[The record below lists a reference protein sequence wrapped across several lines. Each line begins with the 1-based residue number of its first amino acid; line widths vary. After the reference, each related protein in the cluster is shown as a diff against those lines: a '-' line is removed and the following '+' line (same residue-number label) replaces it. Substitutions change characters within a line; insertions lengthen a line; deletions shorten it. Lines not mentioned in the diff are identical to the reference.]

1 MNIEVLPAA
10 LQDKPLLQRM
20 MELYQYDFS
29 EFDGADLDAH
39 ACYGYTYLDHYWV
52 DEGRHPFL
60 VRVDGKLAGF
70 VLVSDYVLLPGN
82 ERSISEFFILRKY
95 RHQGIGKHAAY
106 WIFDTFPG
114 KWEVQQIAANLPA
127 QRFWRSV
134 IAGYTQGQYQE
145 IEINDERWDGVV
157 QHFDNGGVT

>member
-1 MNIEVLPAA
+1 MKIEVLPAA

-39 ACYGYTYLDHYWV
+39 ACYGYAYLDHYWV
-52 DEGRHPFL
+52 DDGRFPFL
-60 VRVDGKLAGF
+60 ARVDGKLAGF
-70 VLVSDYVLLPGN
+70 VLVSDHALLPGN

-95 RHQGIGKHAAY
+95 RQQDVGKHVAY
-106 WIFDTFPG
+106 WIFDNFPG

-134 IAGYTQGQYQE
+134 IASYTQGQYKE
-145 IEINDERWDGVV
+145 IEVHDERWDGVV
-157 QHFDNGGVT
+157 QYFDNGGAK